1 MQRSINGI
9 NSAFIKGGTNS
20 TGVTYQNIKI
30 SFNVDGSGT
39 YTDESLMKS
48 SLTWVFTTTDQR
60 NLLLTIGGPN
70 NAVFEWRML
79 ELKDNYLHCTTP
91 YNSNSLYATRYI
103 QIP

>member
-20 TGVTYQNIKI
+20 TGITYQNIKI
-30 SFNVDGSGT
+30 HFNVDGNDI
-39 YTDESLMKS
+39 YTDENLMES

-60 NLLLTIGGPN
+60 NLLFSVGGSN

-79 ELKDNYLHCTTP
+79 ELKDNYLHCATP
-91 YNSNSLYATRYI
+91 YNSNSLYATRFI